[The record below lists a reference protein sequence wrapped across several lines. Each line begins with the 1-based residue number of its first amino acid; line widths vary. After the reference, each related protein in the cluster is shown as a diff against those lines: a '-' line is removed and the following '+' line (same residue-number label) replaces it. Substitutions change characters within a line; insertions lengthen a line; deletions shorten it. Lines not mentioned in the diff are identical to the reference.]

1 MTDNTED
8 HTSTAPASQ
17 WTIPLA
23 GIGAICGLFTITS
36 IFSLLQAIDAL
47 FRYGLF
53 GAFLSALFAVALWG
67 VPAYFLLRRYGR
79 AALAKLKENPP
90 KFPAPAATGG
100 ATPPQAGPAPANG
113 VLLADLRQG
122 VDDILPYIQ
131 PHVDK
136 AQLAV
141 ETASSHGGKVGVG
154 DGIARLVVMGVG
166 SAMKGKN
173 WAVAALIV
181 RGDAMGCYESSKKT
195 SEHEANAMSASG
207 QVWLTPTWWV
217 PLAEV
222 PDAIE
227 VSTAANHMTGTTT
240 DVANR
245 VEDVFF
251 MHRGR
256 RMVVGRFFGHV
267 RDTATMHQFEVR
279 EFVRR
284 AKKRFK
290 ASMGDDSGNG
300 TERRPEKG
308 FDL

>member
-1 MTDNTED
+1 
-8 HTSTAPASQ
+8 
-17 WTIPLA
+17 
-23 GIGAICGLFTITS
+23 
-36 IFSLLQAIDAL
+36 LQAIDAL

-53 GAFLSALFAVALWG
+53 GAFLSALFSVALWG

-90 KFPAPAATGG
+90 KFPAPAAAGG
-100 ATPPQAGPAPANG
+100 ARPPQAGPAPANA

-136 AQLAV
+136 GQLAV
-141 ETASSHGGKVGVG
+141 ESAANIRGGGVG
-154 DGIARLVVMGVG
+154 GGVAQLIVLGVG

-173 WAVAALIV
+173 WAAAALVV
-181 RGDAMGCYESSKKT
+181 RGDGLGCYESSKKT
-195 SEHEANAMSASG
+195 TEAEANAMTASG

-227 VSTAANHMTGTTT
+227 VSTAGNHMAGTSAEI
-240 DVANR
+240 ANR

-267 RDTATMHQFEVR
+267 RDTATMHQYEVR